1 MVRSNAELVNASL
14 AGDVDAFGE
23 LVRRYERA
31 VWATAWRYLRD
42 RHAAE
47 DVAQETFL
55 VAFSRLGR
63 LRRSDSIGVWLLRI
77 AHRQALLA
85 RRRKRKA
92 NSLDSHE
99 EAAAPAVC
107 DPSTELS
114 ADLEVVLQ
122 ALGELPEHERIVMAL
137 RYLDGH
143 SVAAVAQIT
152 GRPVGTVT
160 QQLSRAVRRLRQRFQ
175 SQNDP
180 REMSYESR

>member
-1 MVRSNAELVNASL
+1 VVRSNAELVKGSL

-31 VWATAWRYLRD
+31 VWATAWRLLRD
-42 RHAAE
+42 RQAAE

-55 VAFSRLGR
+55 VAYSRLGEV
-63 LRRSDSIGVWLLRI
+63 RRPDSIGVWLLRI

-85 RRRKRKA
+85 RRRRRPA
-92 NSLDSHE
+92 SSLDSHE
-99 EAAAPAVC
+99 EAAAPAIS
-107 DPSTELS
+107 DPSTDLS
-114 ADLEVVLQ
+114 ADREEVLQ

-180 REMSYESR
+180 QEMTYESR